1 VEAESNQEIPS
12 PPVVT
17 GNKKTSPGKTIP
29 RPQSGDISI
38 FGLPLF
44 WYIGIILGA
53 ILILALIIFL
63 MVKRL
68 QTFPNRTFAH
78 AVDKPPKKPVSFAKP
93 VPSGEQGLPRKKTF
107 LTGFASQYRS
117 SAENR
122 KMDPVVPLLEE
133 KSRSVPQTPVP
144 PVSAPAVARVPM
156 FIPKHEKVLPINSG
170 DSRKIVPQKIYKKTR
185 SKSYESPLLL
195 SLFVED
201 QNTNIGRR
209 NIHAVKAGYS
219 FTIGGGKSD
228 FLIFLVPMPPRIAE
242 LRSDGTQCTLVPRK
256 PEFFPDIDSRQIP
269 DCIGKPIRI
278 ISERRYEL
286 IMRIDR
292 YEDPLIALNRLLH
305 SVDVPGYRQ
314 EPV

>member
-1 VEAESNQEIPS
+1 
-12 PPVVT
+12 
-17 GNKKTSPGKTIP
+17 
-29 RPQSGDISI
+29 
-38 FGLPLF
+38 
-44 WYIGIILGA
+44 LG
-53 ILILALIIFL
+53 LIIFL
-63 MVKRL
+63 MVNRL
-68 QTFPNRTFAH
+68 QTSPNRTFAH
-78 AVDKPPKKPVSFAKP
+78 AAEKPPKKIISFEKP
-93 VPSGEQGLPRKKTF
+93 ALPKENKQPQRKNF
-107 LTGFASQYRS
+107 LTGFADRYRKS
-117 SAENR
+117 VENR
-122 KMDPVVPLLEE
+122 KTAPVKPWREE
-133 KSRSVPQTPVP
+133 KSKPAAEAPASLT
-144 PVSAPAVARVPM
+144 SAPAAVKVPK
-156 FIPKHEKVLPINSG
+156 FTPKHKKELPVKSG
-170 DSRKIVPQKIYKKTR
+170 VPRKLAPQKPYKKTR
-185 SKSYESPLLL
+185 SKNYQGPLML

-256 PEFFPDIDSRQIP
+256 PEFFPDTGSQQVP

-305 SVDVPGYRQ
+305 SVDVPGYNL